1 MTLRLFREI
10 RCGRRNAVRA
20 GGVVPFVSTKSIYRS
35 DDLDRAAERRDD
47 AAWIA
52 GAWAHA
58 RVVPVHRGRHLVA
71 GEPPVALFPP
81 ARGPLPD
88 DAVFLGVRADGTPY
102 FSVVVDAKRD
112 DEAAIAATGAT
123 DPHARFADLRRV
135 EFAMDASD
143 VGLMMYAR
151 ALAHWHERTRFCSV
165 CGAPTRALSAG
176 HVLAC
181 INEADGTRFFP
192 RSDPATI
199 MLVTDGSR
207 ALLGRQREW
216 PEGMYST
223 LAGFCEPGESLED
236 CVAREVYE
244 EAGIRIEEIRYFAS
258 QPWPFPQSLMVGY
271 FARATTFDVRIGD
284 EMDDVRWFKR
294 DEVAALSV
302 RLETR
307 LPALDTIARRLIRA
321 WLAAT
326 A

>member
-1 MTLRLFREI
+1 M
-10 RCGRRNAVRA
+10 
-20 GGVVPFVSTKSIYRS
+20 STKSIYRS
-35 DDLDRAAERRDD
+35 DDLDRASERRDD
-47 AAWIA
+47 PVWIA
-52 GAWAHA
+52 GAWSHA
-58 RVVPVHRGRHLVA
+58 RVVFVRRGRHLVA

-81 ARGPLPD
+81 TRGSLPS
-88 DAVFLGVRADGTPY
+88 DAVFLGVRAEGTPY
-102 FSVVVDAKRD
+102 FAVSLDALD
-112 DEAAIAATGAT
+112 EEAAIAATGAT
-123 DPHARFADLRRV
+123 EADARWADLRRV
-135 EFAMDASD
+135 EVAMDPSD

-165 CGAPTRALSAG
+165 CGAPTRSLSAG

-181 INEADGTRFFP
+181 TNDADGTRFFP

-199 MLVTDGSR
+199 MLVTDGAR

-244 EAGIRIEEIRYFAS
+244 EAGIRVDDIRYFAS

-271 FARATTFDVRIGD
+271 FARATTFDVRFGE
-284 EMDDVRWFKR
+284 EMDDVRWFTR

-326 A
+326 T